1 MMTNIAVG
9 IDDSVFRE
17 FLRVN
22 KSKID
27 SIVPK
32 NPCISKDDEW
42 RKEDFWD
49 KRKDKWISGK
59 FGMQG

>member
-17 FLRVN
+17 FLKVN

-49 KRKDKWISGK
+49 EREDK
-59 FGMQG
+59 